1 MYQHVTVVPSDR
13 LILVD
18 GVALEFDF
26 PAPEGLLALQWHEG
40 SGHREVLGQD
50 NAALAAV
57 DYATDVAPFAALW
70 EAEKAR
76 LETEAK
82 EAEAAHLA
90 TYTGEAARAAR
101 IRKERDKRLAATD
114 YLVAVD
120 YPISAEHL
128 ELVKT
133 YRQSLRDIP
142 QQEGF
147 PWSGEIDDPAIP
159 WPVLDGVATQVAR

>member
-13 LILVD
+13 TILVD
-18 GVALEFDF
+18 GEALRFDF
-26 PAPEGLLALQWHEG
+26 SAPEGLLALQWHEG
-40 SGHREVLGQD
+40 SGHMELRGQD
-50 NAALAAV
+50 NVTLDGE
-57 DYATDVAPFAALW
+57 DYAEKVAPFAALW

-76 LETEAK
+76 LEA
-82 EAEAAHLA
+82 EAEAAEAARLA
-90 TYTGEAARAAR
+90 EYTSEAARAAR
-101 IRKERDKRLAATD
+101 IREERDRRLALTD

-120 YPISAEHL
+120 YPISSEKL

-159 WPVLDGVATQVAR
+159 WPVIEDEG